1 MAGSRARYLAGNTL
15 VFAVANFGTKLIS
28 FFLVPLYTYTLSVS
42 DYGVADLVT
51 TVTFVL
57 APILTLD
64 LSDAVMR
71 FALDKGCD
79 HDKILTVGLA
89 ATGFAAL
96 AGLLMIPAASMFDSL
111 SQYAGLTY
119 LYCIASAACSMLQ
132 AFLRGLER
140 LRAFAASNI
149 LCTALTAGLNILFLV
164 VLHWGV
170 FGYLLA
176 YVVAMSLTAVYSAL
190 AGGVFGRL
198 RRLSFDRALFAQ
210 MARYSVVLI
219 PNTFMWWIINSSDR
233 VVVAAMLGTAANGL
247 LAVAYKLPSIV
258 TVVST
263 TFTQA
268 WSYSAIREE
277 GSEDRD
283 AFTSKVF
290 NHLVLASGILTA
302 ALLALI
308 EPVTRIYVSAEYASA
323 WQYSTWLLLGNY
335 FLTLANFL
343 GASYTVHKDSMGYLL
358 SGTLGAVLN
367 LAIML
372 PLVPVVGLFGSVS
385 ATCASYFAVFAFRM
399 VNTRKYVR
407 ITVDRRGLVSM
418 AALLAFLMASPSLLG
433 ERYLPASCAAVALAA
448 LVNAR
453 ALASLAKPLLRKL
466 KGRLSRVH

>member
-15 VFAVANFGTKLIS
+15 VFAIANFGSRLIS

-71 FALDKGCD
+71 FALDKDSD
-79 HDKILTVGLA
+79 HDKILTVGLVA
-89 ATGFAAL
+89 ALFAAV
-96 AGLLMIPAASMFDSL
+96 AGLLMIPAVSMFESL
-111 SQYAGLTY
+111 SQYAVFTY
-119 LYCIASAACSMLQ
+119 LYCITSAVSSMLQ

-140 LRAFAASNI
+140 LRAFAVSNI

-164 VLHWGV
+164 VFHWGV
-170 FGYLLA
+170 AGYLLA
-176 YVVAMSLTAVYSAL
+176 YIVAMALTAVYSAF
-190 AGGVFGRL
+190 AGGIFGRL
-198 RRLSFDRALFAQ
+198 RHLSFDRGLFAK
-210 MARYSVVLI
+210 MAKYSVVLI
-219 PNTFMWWIINSSDR
+219 PNTFMWWVINSSDR

-277 GSEDRD
+277 DSDDRD
-283 AFTSKVF
+283 VFTSTVF
-290 NHLVLASGILTA
+290 NRLVLASGLLTA

-308 EPVTRIYVSAEYASA
+308 EPVTCAYVSAEYASA

-343 GASYTVHKDSMGYLL
+343 GASYTVHKDSVGYLL

-372 PLVPVVGLFGSVS
+372 PLVPVLGVYGSVV

-399 VNTRKYVR
+399 RNTRKYVC
-407 ITVDRRGLVSM
+407 ISVDCKVLVSIVL
-418 AALLAFLMASPSLLG
+418 LLAFLMVSPYVIG
-433 ERYLPASCAAVALAA
+433 ACYLPASCAAVVLVALF
-448 LVNAR
+448 NAR
-453 ALASLAKPLLRKL
+453 ALVPLAKPLVRKL
-466 KGRLSRVH
+466 KGR

>member
-15 VFAVANFGTKLIS
+15 IFGISNFGTKLIS

-51 TVTFVL
+51 TITFVL

-64 LSDAVMR
+64 LSDAVIR
-71 FALDKGCD
+71 FALDKDCD
-79 HDKILTVGLA
+79 HDKILTVGLM
-89 ATGFAAL
+89 ATIFAVI
-96 AGLLMIPAASMFDSL
+96 AGLLMVSAVSMFDSL
-111 SQYAGLTY
+111 SQYAVLTY
-119 LYCIASAACSMLQ
+119 LYCMAFAVSSMLQ

-140 LRAFAASNI
+140 LRAFAVSNI

-170 FGYLLA
+170 SGYLLA
-176 YVVAMSLTAVYSAL
+176 YIFALVSTAVFSAF

-198 RRLSFDRALFAQ
+198 RRLSFDKGLFIK
-210 MARYSVVLI
+210 MAKYSVILI
-219 PNTFMWWIINSSDR
+219 PSNFMWWIINSSDR
-233 VVVAAMLGTAANGL
+233 IVVSAMLGTAANGL
-247 LAVAYKLPSIV
+247 LAVAYKFPSIV

-277 GSEDRD
+277 DSADRD

-290 NHLVLASGILTA
+290 NRLVIASGLLTA
-302 ALLALI
+302 ALLAFI
-308 EPVTRIYVSAEYASA
+308 KPVTHLYVSAEFASA

-343 GASYTVHKDSMGYLL
+343 GASYNVHKDSMGYLL
-358 SGTLGAVLN
+358 SGALGAVLN

-372 PLVPVVGLFGSVS
+372 PLVPLLGLYGSVV
-385 ATCASYFAVFAFRM
+385 ATCASYFAVFVFCMR
-399 VNTRKYVR
+399 NTRKYVR
-407 ITVDRRGLVSM
+407 VTVDCRSFACIVLLLV
-418 AALLAFLMASPSLLG
+418 FLMVSPHLFGPWYLL
-433 ERYLPASCAAVALAA
+433 ASCAAFAAVSVANVKVLAPF
-448 LVNAR
+448 VT
-453 ALASLAKPLLRKL
+453 PLINKV
-466 KGRLSRVH
+466 KGR

>member
-1 MAGSRARYLAGNTL
+1 MAGNRARYLARNTL
-15 VFAVANFGTKLIS
+15 VFAISNFGTKLIS

-51 TVTFVL
+51 TITFVL

-79 HDKILTVGLA
+79 HDKILTVGLV
-89 ATGFAAL
+89 ATAFAAI
-96 AGLLMIPAASMFDSL
+96 AGLLMVPAISMFDSL
-111 SQYAGLTY
+111 TQYAVLTY
-119 LYCIASAACSMLQ
+119 LYCMASAISSMLQ

-164 VLHWGV
+164 LLHWGV
-170 FGYLLA
+170 SGYLLA
-176 YVVAMSLTAVYSAL
+176 YILAMASTAVFSAF

-198 RRLSFDRALFAQ
+198 RRLSFDKGLFIK
-210 MARYSVVLI
+210 MAKYSVILI

-233 VVVAAMLGTAANGL
+233 VVVTAMLGTAANGL

-277 GSEDRD
+277 DSADRD

-290 NHLVLASGILTA
+290 NQLVIVSGLLTA
-302 ALLALI
+302 ILLALI
-308 EPVTRIYVSAEYASA
+308 EPVTRLYVSAEFASA
-323 WQYSTWLLLGNY
+323 WQFSTWLLLGNY
-335 FLTLANFL
+335 FLILANFL
-343 GASYTVHKDSMGYLL
+343 GATYTVHKDSMGYLL

-372 PLVPVVGLFGSVS
+372 PLVPVLGLYGSVV
-385 ATCASYFAVFAFRM
+385 ATCASYFAVFVFRM
-399 VNTRKYVR
+399 RNTRKYVC
-407 ITVDRRGLVSM
+407 IDVDRRGLAFIV
-418 AALLAFLMASPSLLG
+418 LLLLFLMVSP
-433 ERYLPASCAAVALAA
+433 YLFGAWYLSASCAAIGVALVA
-448 LVNAR
+448 NMK
-453 ALASLAKPLLRKL
+453 ALAPFVGPLIKKV
-466 KGRLSRVH
+466 KGR

>member
-1 MAGSRARYLAGNTL
+1 MAGNRARYLAGNAL
-15 VFAVANFGTKLIS
+15 VFAIANFGTKLIS

-51 TVTFVL
+51 TVAFVL

-79 HDKILTVGLA
+79 HDKILTVGLVA
-89 ATGFAAL
+89 ILFAAL
-96 AGLLMIPAASMFDSL
+96 AGLLMIPVVSLFNSL
-111 SQYAGLTY
+111 SQYAVLIY
-119 LYCIASAACSMLQ
+119 LYCIASVASSMLQ

-149 LCTALTAGLNILFLV
+149 ICTVLTAGLNILFLV
-164 VLHWGV
+164 VLHWSV
-170 FGYLLA
+170 TGYLLA
-176 YVVAMSLTAVYSAL
+176 YILAMALTAVYSAF

-198 RRLSFDRALFAQ
+198 HRLSFDKGLFVQ
-210 MARYSVVLI
+210 MAKYSVVLI

-233 VVVAAMLGTAANGL
+233 VVVSAMLGTAANGL

-277 GSEDRD
+277 DSDDRD
-283 AFTSKVF
+283 AFTSEVF
-290 NHLVLASGILTA
+290 NRLVVASGLLTA
-302 ALLALI
+302 VSLALI
-308 EPVTRIYVSAEYASA
+308 EQVTRLYVSAEYASA
-323 WQYSTWLLLGNY
+323 WQYSAWLLLGNY

-343 GASYTVHKDSMGYLL
+343 GASYTVHKDSAGYLL

-372 PLVPVVGLFGSVS
+372 PLVPVLGLYGSVV

-399 VNTRKYVR
+399 RHTHKYVC
-407 ITVDRRGLVSM
+407 IAVDHRGLATM
-418 AALLAFLMASPSLLG
+418 TTLLAFLMVSPHVLG
-433 ERYLPASCAAVALAA
+433 VWYLPASCAAVALAVLA
-448 LVNAR
+448 NLKAIVPLVQ
-453 ALASLAKPLLRKL
+453 PLIRKL
-466 KGRLSRVH
+466 KGR

>member
-1 MAGSRARYLAGNTL
+1 MAGNRAKYLVGNTL
-15 VFAVANFGTKLIS
+15 VFAISNFGTKLVS

-79 HDKILTVGLA
+79 HNKILTVGLV
-89 ATGFAAL
+89 ATAFAAL
-96 AGLLMIPAASMFDSL
+96 AGFLMIPAITMFGSL
-111 SQYAGLTY
+111 SRYAVLTY
-119 LYCIASAACSMLQ
+119 LYCMASAVSSMLQ

-149 LCTALTAGLNILFLV
+149 LCTALTAGFNILFLV

-170 FGYLLA
+170 SGYLLA
-176 YVVAMSLTAVYSAL
+176 YILAMVATAVFSAV

-198 RRLSFDRALFAQ
+198 RLLSFDKSLFFQ
-210 MARYSVVLI
+210 MAKYSVILI

-233 VVVAAMLGTAANGL
+233 VVVASMLGTAANGL

-277 GSEDRD
+277 DSSDRD
-283 AFTSKVF
+283 AFTSNVF
-290 NHLVLASGILTA
+290 NQLVIASGLLTA
-302 ALLALI
+302 VLLALI
-308 EPVTRIYVSAEYASA
+308 EPVTHMYVSANFSVA
-323 WQYSTWLLLGNY
+323 WRYSTWLLFGNY

-343 GASYTVHKDSMGYLL
+343 GASYAVHKDSMGFLL
-358 SGTLGAVLN
+358 SGILGAVLN

-372 PLVPVVGLFGSVS
+372 PLVPILGLYGSVI

-399 VNTRKYVR
+399 RNTRKYVC
-407 ITVDRRGLVSM
+407 ISVDCRGFVSVLVLLVFLLISPHLFD
-418 AALLAFLMASPSLLG
+418 AL
-433 ERYLPASCAAVALAA
+433 YLPVSCAAVVAALLFNAKALAPFVNP
-448 LVNAR
+448 LVN
-453 ALASLAKPLLRKL
+453 KL
-466 KGRLSRVH
+466 KGRSR

>member
-1 MAGSRARYLAGNTL
+1 M
-15 VFAVANFGTKLIS
+15 
-28 FFLVPLYTYTLSVS
+28 
-42 DYGVADLVT
+42 
-51 TVTFVL
+51 
-57 APILTLD
+57 
-64 LSDAVMR
+64 
-71 FALDKGCD
+71 
-79 HDKILTVGLA
+79 
-89 ATGFAAL
+89 
-96 AGLLMIPAASMFDSL
+96 
-111 SQYAGLTY
+111 
-119 LYCIASAACSMLQ
+119 
-132 AFLRGLER
+132 
-140 LRAFAASNI
+140 
-149 LCTALTAGLNILFLV
+149 CTALTAGLNILFLV

-176 YVVAMSLTAVYSAL
+176 YVVAMSLTAVYSAF

-198 RRLSFDRALFAQ
+198 RHLSFDWALFTQ
-210 MARYSVVLI
+210 MAKYSVVLI

-277 GSEDRD
+277 ESEDRD

-290 NHLVLASGILTA
+290 NQLVLASGLLTA
-302 ALLALI
+302 VLLALI
-308 EPVTRIYVSAEYASA
+308 EPVTRIYVSAEYASV

-372 PLVPVVGLFGSVS
+372 PLVPVVGVFGSVA
-385 ATCASYFAVFAFRM
+385 ATCTSYFAVFAFRM

-418 AALLAFLMASPSLLG
+418 VVLLAFLMVSPSLLG

-448 LVNAR
+448 VVNAR
-453 ALASLAKPLLRKL
+453 ALAPLAKPLLRKL
-466 KGRLSRVH
+466 KGR